1 VGFFLTTV
9 SVSVIFVEYVY
20 TGKSMSMHL
29 EGPWLS
35 TTGKK
40 RGKKKFAS
48 AEHARK
54 AREQAEAWQDLLKK
68 WDLESPVKSRTSKTD
83 TLSSSYSLK
92 IPEGRN
98 TTAHIKSVDT
108 GLGNA
113 ALLPAK
119 VYTGTKVKGIAT
131 MHKSNAVPVFSNE
144 EAVDIAKMRR

>member
-1 VGFFLTTV
+1 
-9 SVSVIFVEYVY
+9 
-20 TGKSMSMHL
+20 MHL

-40 RGKKKFAS
+40 KGKKKFAS

-54 AREQAEAWQDLLKK
+54 ARQLEENWKELQKRWGIEAEEKK
-68 WDLESPVKSRTSKTD
+68 RTRA
-83 TLSSSYSLK
+83 LSAPSLSTSYSLA

-108 GLGNA
+108 GGNA
-113 ALLPAK
+113 TLKPAK

-131 MHKSNAVPVFSNE
+131 MHKSNAVPVFSDE
-144 EAVDIAKMRR
+144 EAVDIARMRR